1 MTQQQAIDRVLKELA
16 RAEAKHPRWPAD
28 RLRQVV
34 IMVEEAGE
42 ALQAA
47 LNIIEA
53 EESLMEPPKMTGYEV
68 TLAYNK
74 MARLEENL
82 EDEVVSTAAM
92 ALRWLLN
99 RRPLYAKDQP

>member
-1 MTQQQAIDRVLKELA
+1 MTPEQAIDLVVKELR
-16 RAEAKHPRWPAD
+16 RAELKHPGYPDD
-28 RLRQVV
+28 RLRQVA

-53 EESLMEPPKMTGYEV
+53 EESLTRRRLEGYDV
-68 TLAYNK
+68 TLAYNG
-74 MARLEENL
+74 MVRMEENL
-82 EDEVVSTAAM
+82 EAEVVSTAAM

-99 RRPLYAKDQP
+99 RRPLYAQDRP